1 MGVFC
6 LAVGYEWLRRMERRL
21 YLTTDVR
28 ASHGKPGG
36 AAEDWLAFWEHRE
49 GPILRALVHALGIC
63 VGCHLRVSRA
73 HALAEKNL
81 ETACLRL
88 SLPSAQNVEMTD
100 TSSCSW
106 R

>member
-63 VGCHLRVSRA
+63 VGCHQLPW
-73 HALAEKNL
+73 
-81 ETACLRL
+81 L
-88 SLPSAQNVEMTD
+88 SCWGLSF
-100 TSSCSW
+100 CSVLS
-106 R
+106 